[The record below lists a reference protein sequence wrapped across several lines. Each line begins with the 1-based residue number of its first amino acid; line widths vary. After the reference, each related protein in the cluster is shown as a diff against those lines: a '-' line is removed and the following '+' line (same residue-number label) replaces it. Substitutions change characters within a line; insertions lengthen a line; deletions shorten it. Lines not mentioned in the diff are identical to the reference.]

1 MERALFLGMLTYS
14 DSFENDDVIIK
25 TPLDGQSG
33 RRTNNGGLND
43 YSLTIPEYARCIN
56 SIYSISKL

>member
-1 MERALFLGMLTYS
+1 MKMMMSLL
-14 DSFENDDVIIK
+14 K

-43 YSLTIPEYARCIN
+43 YSLTIPEYARVQGTQFIL
-56 SIYSISKL
+56 IKI